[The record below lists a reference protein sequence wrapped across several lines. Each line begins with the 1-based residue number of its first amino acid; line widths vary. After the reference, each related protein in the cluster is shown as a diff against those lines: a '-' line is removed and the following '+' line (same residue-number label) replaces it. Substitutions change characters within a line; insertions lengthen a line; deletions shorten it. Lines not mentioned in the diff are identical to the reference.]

1 MSWVTFVA
9 LTALIFG
16 QHYVLY
22 PQTWSAAWRRVKGWF
37 GV

>member
-1 MSWVTFVA
+1 MNLVTFLA
-9 LTALIFG
+9 LTFLIFG

-22 PQTWSAAWRRVKGWF
+22 PQTWSAVWRRIKGWF